1 MNIDHLKKKVF
12 RMKRFV
18 GSFLNPSSG
27 KTVGTALIAATP
39 SPVGCMG
46 LIYELGFM
54 SATAASGNLR

>member
-1 MNIDHLKKKVF
+1 MNIDHLRKNF
-12 RMKRFV
+12 PMKRFV

-27 KTVGTALIAATP
+27 KTVGTAHIAVTP

-54 SATAASGNLR
+54 SVTAASGNLR

>member
-1 MNIDHLKKKVF
+1 
-12 RMKRFV
+12 MKRFV

-27 KTVGTALIAATP
+27 KTVGAVLIAATP

-54 SATAASGNLR
+54 SVTAASGNLR

>member
-1 MNIDHLKKKVF
+1 MNIDHLRKKFSNETV
-12 RMKRFV
+12 V

-27 KTVGTALIAATP
+27 KTVGAVLIAATP

-54 SATAASGNLR
+54 SVTAASGNLR